1 MYIPSHFLIQDDE
14 TLYQVIDEYGFATL
28 LSQHEGEPTAT
39 CI

>member
-1 MYIPSHFLIQDDE
+1 M
-14 TLYQVIDEYGFATL
+14 IDEYGFATL